1 MCRSLKAKEIVSF
14 PGTTQYLSPYKIGMD
29 CAHDSRGKDDKG
41 DVAYIWG
48 KEEICRT
55 QCMDITCPK
64 EIFNKEALSSTV
76 V

>member
-14 PGTTQYLSPYKIGMD
+14 LGTTQYLRPFKIEMD
-29 CAHDSRGKDDKG
+29 CAHDSIGKDDKG
-41 DVAYIWG
+41 DVTYIWG

-55 QCMDITCPK
+55 QRMDITCPK
-64 EIFNKEALSSTV
+64 EIFDKEALSSTV